1 MESFETIAEYE
12 QRIINKVR
20 DTAAQRQHRKASRAQ
35 VVASRVPPLLHLS
48 ADGDMLLFDGQSY
61 SLFYANGNFRVERAF
76 TIYLQKKGY
85 CSSTRHNIHEQVKK
99 LVAGSPTSCN
109 IFGAKPA

>member
-12 QRIINKVR
+12 QRIINEVR

-35 VVASRVPPLLHLS
+35 VVASRELPLKLS
-48 ADGDMLLFDGQSY
+48 ADGDMLIFDGQSY

-85 CSSTRHNIHEQVKK
+85 CSSTRHKIHEQVKK

-109 IFGAKPA
+109 IIGAKAA